1 MRNLLFLAVAIL
13 FGLGVFFARDR
24 LKRAFQIGAVLYA
37 VVLVVR
43 FMMFGMG
50 DSDTM
55 LDLLTL
61 FAIFFLVWLVAWGA
75 TQLILRS
82 RGRPSPPGRPR
93 R

>member
-1 MRNLLFLAVAIL
+1 MRNVIFLAVGIL

-43 FMMFGMG
+43 FLFFGMG
-50 DSDTM
+50 DSDTL
-55 LDLLTL
+55 LDMLTL
-61 FAIFFLVWLVAWGA
+61 MAVFFLVWLVAWGV

-82 RGRPSPPGRPR
+82 RGKAGRPR